1 MGQKGAAEMAEAGQ
15 GWHSLSHRMA
25 GGPMQQAWV
34 SDPRPA
40 ELDSAWAGPS
50 WQPHHCGSQIPN
62 WSTALMAALQG
73 LGGGHVGAMPF
84 GKLIDVCISTASL
97 VLGHRMPRVPDTY
110 SPYSPPRSLWSWAPA
125 QPVTTALGFTCHL
138 YSRDI

>member
-1 MGQKGAAEMAEAGQ
+1 MAEAGQ

-73 LGGGHVGAMPF
+73 LGGGMWEPCH
-84 GKLIDVCISTASL
+84 LESSL
-97 VLGHRMPRVPDTY
+97 MSV
-110 SPYSPPRSLWSWAPA
+110 SPQPLWSWGIGCPVSLILIAPTVLPEA
-125 QPVTTALGFTCHL
+125 YGPGLQPSL
-138 YSRDI
+138 

>member
-1 MGQKGAAEMAEAGQ
+1 MAEAGQ
-15 GWHSLSHRMA
+15 GWHSLSHSS
-25 GGPMQQAWV
+25 GPMQQTWG

-50 WQPHHCGSQIPN
+50 WQPHHCGSQIHN
-62 WSTALMAALQG
+62 WSTVLMTALQG
-73 LGGGHVGAMPF
+73 LGGACGATSF

-110 SPYSPPRSLWSWAPA
+110 SPYSPPRSLWPWAPA

-138 YSRDI
+138 YYRDI